1 MKHPDTLDFRSK
13 ISQICQCRTRP
24 FIVSFDQILQYTTK
38 IFERGVIVMGGCTMV
53 DFRSKDRRIQEY
65 FGHIH
70 LQSINLGSTKNEDA
84 GQDPESGYGL

>member
-1 MKHPDTLDFRSK
+1 
-13 ISQICQCRTRP
+13 
-24 FIVSFDQILQYTTK
+24 
-38 IFERGVIVMGGCTMV
+38 MGGCTMV
-53 DFRSKDRRIQEY
+53 AFRSKDRRIQEY